1 MKKQIGLIVL
11 IIIAILVIFNF
22 DLIRYGIRQA
32 SGQLHII
39 YNARPV
45 EEYLND
51 STVSQEVKDKLKLV
65 DDVKS
70 FAHERLHL
78 AETDNY
84 TEMYDQQGQPVLWVV
99 TGCEP
104 FSFQPYQWTF
114 PVLGSVP
121 YKGFFKKHLAD
132 QELEEIKGKGLDAGM
147 RTVGGWSTL
156 GWFNDPILSEMLSRS
171 NGDLANLIIHEL
183 VHSTIFVKDSVEFN
197 ENLASFIADKG
208 TLIYMSEKFGADSDE
223 MKNYVN
229 EENDN
234 KKFIRHMLSGYD
246 ILDSLYQSFEGVS
259 EERKLRQKEEVIKSI
274 INNLDTLK
282 LYNDNRLSNFK
293 GFVPNNTYFMSFKRY
308 QSKQGKLDSLFNK
321 EFDQE
326 LVNFIE
332 YLKNKHPYL

>member
-1 MKKQIGLIVL
+1 MKKRIGLIVL

-32 SGQLHII
+32 SGQIHII

-45 EEYLND
+45 EQYLND
-51 STVSQEVKDKLKLV
+51 STVSQEVKDKLRLV
-65 DDVKS
+65 DDVKA

-84 TEMYDQQGQPVLWVV
+84 TEMYDQQGKPVLWVV

-132 QELEEIKGKGLDAGM
+132 QELEVIKSKGLDAGM

-156 GWFNDPILSEMLSRS
+156 GWFNDPILSEMLNRS

-208 TLIYMSEKFGADSDE
+208 TLIYMSEKYGTDSDE
-223 MKNYVN
+223 MKSYIN

-234 KKFIRHMLSGYD
+234 KKFIKHMLTGYD
-246 ILDSLYQSFEGVS
+246 ILNSLYLSFDGVPD
-259 EERKLRQKEEVIKSI
+259 EQKLSKKEEAIKSI

>member
-1 MKKQIGLIVL
+1 MKKRIGLIVL

-78 AETDNY
+78 AETNNY

-132 QELEEIKGKGLDAGM
+132 QELEEIKGKGLDAGL

-234 KKFIRHMLSGYD
+234 KKFIRHMLSGYE
-246 ILDSLYQSFEGVS
+246 ILDSLYQGFEGVS

-282 LYNDNRLSNFK
+282 LHNDNRLSNFK